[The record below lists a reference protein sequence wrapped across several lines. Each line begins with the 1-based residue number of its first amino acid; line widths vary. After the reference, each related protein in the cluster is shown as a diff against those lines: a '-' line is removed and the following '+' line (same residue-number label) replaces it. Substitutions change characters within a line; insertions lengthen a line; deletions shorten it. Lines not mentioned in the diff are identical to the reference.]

1 MFLKVLITIGTLLIS
16 YSTFSQS
23 SDRLPP
29 MRERIINAKFD
40 EICRRMELE
49 ISKAEQLR
57 PVYRR
62 FEREKGA
69 LMLNNRMG
77 DFAFPDSSL
86 TEKQQDEFYLQSL
99 EKTKKLVELRETYY
113 PEFRT
118 VLTPK
123 QVVQFNRIEMEV
135 NRRMMQQLRKRMM
148 ERNPVRNWTRIY
160 EITQIS
166 EIVVLIKLL

>member
-1 MFLKVLITIGTLLIS
+1 MKTFLKALIIMGTLFIS
-16 YSTFSQS
+16 HSTFSQN

-29 MRERIINAKFD
+29 MRERILNAKFD

-57 PVYRR
+57 PVYRS

-69 LMLNNRMG
+69 LMLNNRPG
-77 DFAFPDSSL
+77 EFAFPDSIL
-86 TEKQQDEFYLQSL
+86 TKRQQDEFYLQSL
-99 EKTKKLVELRETYY
+99 EKAKKLVELRETYY
-113 PEFRT
+113 PKFRT

-135 NRRMMQQLRKRMM
+135 NHRMMQQLRKRMN
-148 ERNPVRNWTRIY
+148 ERN
-160 EITQIS
+160 Q
-166 EIVVLIKLL
+166 

>member
-1 MFLKVLITIGTLLIS
+1 MKTFLKVLILIWVVLIS
-16 YSTFSQS
+16 HSTFSQN
-23 SDRLPP
+23 SDRFPA

-57 PVYRR
+57 PVYRS

-69 LMLNNRMG
+69 LMLNNRAG
-77 DFAFPDSSL
+77 EFAFPDSSL
-86 TEKQQDEFYLQSL
+86 TEKQQDEFYLKSL
-99 EKTKKLVELRETYY
+99 EKAKKLVELRETYY
-113 PEFRT
+113 PKFRT

-135 NRRMMQQLRKRMM
+135 NRRMMQQLKKRMN
-148 ERNPVRNWTRIY
+148 ERNPGN
-160 EITQIS
+160 
-166 EIVVLIKLL
+166 